1 MKKLHFGVLISM
13 MIVSCGDFVSN
24 DTDGI
29 SDTVYVP
36 LGGLDQVAIVD
47 VGSDE
52 LDFVDINYSDIGNEP
67 HFVVVDEINRYWF
80 VTAIK
85 SGYVGIYNL
94 DTDELIDTVLVGDS
108 PALMV
113 LNEND
118 KKLYVSRMMPM
129 GGNSGSVSTIIHEI
143 DYSNQLDMFSSN
155 ELVVSSPAP
164 HGLAINQEGSEI
176 YVTSNTA
183 DWFYKI
189 IPKTEEIVGVVMD
202 ENSPNVES
210 PNIPTNRLKPIQC
223 VSLNDNLLVIT
234 CSAGITHDSNT
245 GINDTIPGH
254 VQLWNTSTM
263 TLIDTVQFS
272 WQSNPWHV
280 INSSLKDEVFVAL
293 GGDVIYPG
301 SAGVACLTY
310 ASDTLA
316 IKWETYSED
325 FEKLHGIDVSEDGE
339 SLFVSGRGDGNLHIF
354 NADSGEKI
362 KSISL
367 GHNPS
372 AAGISAVYK

>member
-1 MKKLHFGVLISM
+1 
-13 MIVSCGDFVSN
+13 MIISCGLFESN
-24 DTDGI
+24 DTDSI
-29 SDTVYVP
+29 PDKVYIA
-36 LGGLDQVAIVD
+36 LQGLDQVAIVD
-47 VGSDE
+47 IDSGKVDTVNIDYSEGS
-52 LDFVDINYSDIGNEP
+52 NSP
-67 HFVVVDEINRYWF
+67 HFIVIDEINRYWF
-80 VTAIK
+80 VTTIQ
-85 SGYVGIYNL
+85 SGYVGRYNL
-94 DTDELIDTVLVGDS
+94 DTNELIDTVLVDYS

-176 YVTSNTA
+176 YVISNTA
-183 DWFYKI
+183 DWLYKI
-189 IPKTEEIVGVVMD
+189 IIPENEETEQIVGVVMD
-202 ENSPNVES
+202 VNSPNIEFS
-210 PNIPTNRLKPIQC
+210 NIEVDRLKPIQC
-223 VSLNDNLLVIT
+223 VSVNNSLLVVT
-234 CSAGITHDSNT
+234 CSAGITYDLYS
-245 GINDTIPGH
+245 GNDTIPGH
-254 VQLWNTSTM
+254 IQLWDTVTM
-263 TLIDTVQFS
+263 TLLDTVQFNWKS
-272 WQSNPWHV
+272 KPWHI
-280 INSSLKDEVFVAL
+280 INSPVNEEAFVAL
-293 GGDVIYPG
+293 SGDNLYPR

-316 IKWETYSED
+316 INWETYSED
-325 FEKLHGIDVSEDGE
+325 FEALHGIDVSEDGE

>member
-13 MIVSCGDFVSN
+13 MIISCGLFESN
-24 DTDGI
+24 DTDSI
-29 SDTVYVP
+29 PDKVYIA
-36 LGGLDQVAIVD
+36 LQGLDQVAIVD
-47 VGSDE
+47 IDSGKVDTVNIDYSEGS
-52 LDFVDINYSDIGNEP
+52 NSP
-67 HFVVVDEINRYWF
+67 HFIVIDEINRYWF
-80 VTAIK
+80 VTTIQ
-85 SGYVGIYNL
+85 SGYVGRYNL
-94 DTDELIDTVLVGDS
+94 DTNELIDTVLVDYS

-310 ASDTLA
+310 TSDTLA
-316 IKWETYSED
+316 IKWETYSHD
-325 FEKLHGIDVSEDGE
+325 FEGLHGIDVSENGE
-339 SLFVSGRGDGNLHIF
+339 SLFVSGREDGNLHIF
-354 NADSGEKI
+354 DVDSGKKI
-362 KSISL
+362 KSIPL
-367 GHNPS
+367 GNNPV
-372 AAGISAVYK
+372 AQGVTAVYR